1 MIKIGDMLM
10 LEQKYSIQKEKF
22 KCMVVEMEP
31 GCVYIDF
38 PINLDTGKLAFL
50 IDGTQLDVTIS
61 TEDQAVYVFGSEVLG
76 KVKGRIPM
84 IQLSLP
90 HRDNFVKIQRRQYVR
105 LDVTLDAAIHPE
117 YAEFTPFRALTEDIS
132 AGGASI
138 RLIKG
143 ATVQSASQLFLWI
156 ALPLKSGEIHYLR
169 LRSKVIRVTEK
180 DHGNMLLHVQFLEPT
195 KNDVQTLMRFIFEK
209 QVDLK
214 KKGLYV

>member
-1 MIKIGDMLM
+1 MFKIGDILM
-10 LEQKYSIQKEKF
+10 LEQKYSSRKEKF

-38 PINLDTGKLAFL
+38 PINLETGKIAFL
-50 IDGTQLDVTIS
+50 MDGTQLNVTFS
-61 TEDQAVYVFGSEVLG
+61 NEDQAVYVFDSEVLG

-84 IQLSLP
+84 IQLMLP
-90 HRDNFVKIQRRQYVR
+90 DTGTFVKIQRRQYVR

-117 YAEFTPFRALTEDIS
+117 HSEFTPFRALTEDIS

-138 RLIKG
+138 RLLKG
-143 ATVQSASQLFLWI
+143 ANIQSASQLFLWM
-156 ALPLKSGEIHYLR
+156 ALTLKSGEIHYLR

-180 DHGNMLLHVQFLEPT
+180 EHENKLLHVQFIEPT
-195 KNDVQTLMRFIFEK
+195 KSDVQILMRFIFEK